1 MFLEQL
7 SRISDRIDG
16 ALALSLVAKDG
27 IAVESVSS
35 DPDLDLE
42 VLAAELVAQAR
53 SIIDNHRELEVGDV
67 QHLSVTTERVTLM
80 VSSVAPDYYLLLVL
94 GPEGNY
100 GRARFELRRAR
111 LLLEDETFLRGG
123 SALPPAFKKGLSLA
137 DF

>member
-7 SRISDRIDG
+7 SRISNRIEG
-16 ALALSLVAKDG
+16 AIALSLVARDG
-27 IAVESVSS
+27 IPVESVSS

-53 SIIDNHRELEVGDV
+53 SISDNHRELDVGEV
-67 QHLSVTTERVTLM
+67 QQLSVMTDRLTLM
-80 VSSVAPDYYLLLVL
+80 VSSVAADYYLLLVL

-111 LLLEDETFLRGG
+111 LLLEAD
-123 SALPPAFKKGLSLA
+123 LS
-137 DF
+137 

>member
-1 MFLEQL
+1 MFLDQL
-7 SRISDRIDG
+7 SRISNRIDG

-35 DPDLDLE
+35 DPNLDLE

-53 SIIDNHRELEVGDV
+53 SITEDQRELHVGEV
-67 QHLSVTTERVTLM
+67 QQLSVTTDRLTLM
-80 VSSVAPDYYLLLVL
+80 VSSVAADYYLLLVL

-111 LLLEDETFLRGG
+111 LLLEAD
-123 SALPPAFKKGLSLA
+123 LS
-137 DF
+137 

>member
-1 MFLEQL
+1 MFLDHL
-7 SRISDRIDG
+7 SRISNRIEG

-35 DPDLDLE
+35 DPNLDLE

-53 SIIDNHRELEVGDV
+53 SITEDHRELHVGEV
-67 QHLSVTTERVTLM
+67 QQLSVTTDRLTLM
-80 VSSVAPDYYLLLVL
+80 VSSVAADYYLLLVL

-111 LLLEDETFLRGG
+111 LLLEAD
-123 SALPPAFKKGLSLA
+123 LS
-137 DF
+137 

>member
-1 MFLEQL
+1 MFLDQL
-7 SRISDRIDG
+7 SRISNRIDG

-35 DPDLDLE
+35 DPNLDLE

-53 SIIDNHRELEVGDV
+53 SITEDHRELHVGEV
-67 QHLSVTTERVTLM
+67 QQLSVTTDRLTLM
-80 VSSVAPDYYLLLVL
+80 VSSVAADYYLLLVL

-111 LLLEDETFLRGG
+111 LLLEAD
-123 SALPPAFKKGLSLA
+123 LS
-137 DF
+137 